1 MPVDEIRK
9 LINTVDNYR
18 TQFNSPPFAPFISKK
33 LRELVEIPELTKP
46 VDKNEIIKLQQ
57 EIENKNKQ
65 TIDELKQMND
75 ELKQQIKDELKD
87 ELKEQMKEQTNE
99 LKKDIQ
105 ELLNSFI
112 KIKNSNP

>member
-33 LRELVEIPELTKP
+33 LRKLVGIPELTKP
-46 VDKNEIIKLQQ
+46 VDKNEF
-57 EIENKNKQ
+57 KQ

-87 ELKEQMKEQTNE
+87 ELKQQMKE
-99 LKKDIQ
+99 
-105 ELLNSFI
+105 
-112 KIKNSNP
+112 